1 MKKIQAFSP
10 RKNISVSQLVNS
22 YSNLGF
28 QASSLSKAV
37 DVIEEMIKD
46 KDCTVFLGMAG
57 ALVPAGL
64 KNIIVDALNRK
75 LIDVFV
81 TTGANFT
88 HDLIEDLGGSHYLL
102 DENKIDDIN
111 LNKKNLYRMYN
122 TAMPNSVYKKLEKF
136 ISKNYSVLSKI
147 KTSKEFLWKL
157 GELSPGNGILKTAYK
172 NKIPIFCPALSD
184 SGIGLIMW
192 GQIVQGK
199 PSSLNAFDDLK
210 EILDIS
216 WTAKKTGVIY
226 IGGGTPKNYIQQAC
240 QFSKKAIY
248 GVQITT
254 DRQEWGGSSGAPL
267 VEGISWNKLD
277 YKAKNINVYCEAT
290 IAFPLIYSA
299 LLDRL

>member
-1 MKKIQAFSP
+1 MKKINSFNP
-10 RKNISVSQLVNS
+10 RKNLSVSNLVKS

-28 QASSLSKAV
+28 QANALSRAT
-37 DVIEEMIKD
+37 DIIEEMIKD

-64 KNIIVDALNRK
+64 KNIIIDMLDRK

-81 TTGANFT
+81 TTGANLT
-88 HDLIEDLGGSHYLL
+88 HDLVEDLGGSHFLL
-102 DENKIDDIN
+102 ENNEIDDIK

-122 TAMPNSVYKKLEKF
+122 TAMPNKFYKDLEKF
-136 ISKNYSVLSKI
+136 ISKNYGVLSKQ
-147 KTSKEFLWKL
+147 KTTKDFLWTL
-157 GELSPGNGILKTAYK
+157 GKHSPGNGILKAAYK
-172 NKIPIFCPALSD
+172 NKIPIFCPAISD
-184 SGIGLIMW
+184 CGIGLMMW

-199 PSSLNAFDDLK
+199 NSDLKAFDDLK
-210 EILDIS
+210 EILDIA

-226 IGGGTPKNYIQQAC
+226 IGGGTPKNYIQQAM
-240 QFSKKAIY
+240 QFSKKALY

-290 IAFPLIYSA
+290 IALPLIYSA